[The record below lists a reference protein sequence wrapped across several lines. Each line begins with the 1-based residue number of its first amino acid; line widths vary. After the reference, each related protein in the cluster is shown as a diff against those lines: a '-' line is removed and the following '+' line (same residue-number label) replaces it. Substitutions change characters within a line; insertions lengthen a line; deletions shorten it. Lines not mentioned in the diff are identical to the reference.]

1 MYYNITRLRL
11 MLRRAPGGAPPSRG
25 PAPRGHVPRRSSRAG
40 LGLSHQLWIV
50 QAGIFLNAL
59 GWGAVLPFEIIYL
72 HNGRGFSLGV
82 AGSVIGVVTGL
93 AVVASP
99 AAGPVIDRAGARATA
114 AGGGIALAAGY
125 AGLAAASRPWQAFA
139 AAAAAGI
146 GNGALQPSQSA
157 LLAALAPA
165 QLRHRVIAVSRVA
178 TNVGFGLGGGL
189 GGLVAALGLR
199 GLVALFLGNAAT
211 YLLYVA
217 VLVWAVAKE
226 PPAEPM
232 PGGYRS
238 VLRDGRFVWL
248 AGINVAIITVGWGYF
263 SWVVP
268 QYAHADLAISPAHI
282 GLLLLADAFTVAIA
296 QIPVSRVLEGH
307 RRTTAIAISGVI
319 FTGSFL
325 LIAAASWTRAGPA
338 YAALLIAAIACGIG
352 ECFHTTAL
360 MPLVADMAPAALRG
374 RYMAAMSLSW
384 WIGLAL
390 APTAGTRLLAVS
402 PAAALLPAAGLALA
416 ASVAALALERRLPA
430 AISRTPRPSVTSS
443 PPSSPDAARGNI
455 PKTKSAKCPGPGLA
469 TDRQAEQKEAFHHPP
484 RSGA

>member
-1 MYYNITRLRL
+1 MTH
-11 MLRRAPGGAPPSRG
+11 RARGAAPPHDDGPSRG
-25 PAPRGHVPRRSSRAG
+25 GVPRGQAPHRKQRSG
-40 LGLSHQLWIV
+40 LGLTRQLWIV

-72 HNGRGFSLGV
+72 HDGRGFSLGV

-114 AGGGIALAAGY
+114 VGGGIALAAGY
-125 AGLAAASRPWQAFA
+125 AGLAAAFRPWQAFVA
-139 AAAAAGI
+139 ATAAGI

-157 LLAALAPA
+157 LLAALAPP
-165 QLRHRVIAVSRVA
+165 QLRHRVVATSRVA
-178 TNVGFGLGGGL
+178 TNVGFGLGGGI
-189 GGLVAALGLR
+189 GGLVAARGLG

-211 YLLYVA
+211 YLLYVV
-217 VLVWAVAKE
+217 VLAAAVAKE

-232 PGGYRS
+232 PGGYRR

-248 AGINVAIITVGWGYF
+248 AGINVAVITVGWGYF

-268 QYAHADLAISPAHI
+268 QYARAGLGVSPTPI
-282 GLLLLADAFTVAIA
+282 GLLLLANAFTVAIA
-296 QIPVSRVLEGH
+296 QIPVSRALEGR
-307 RRTTAIAISGVI
+307 RRTTAIAISCAI

-325 LIAAASWTRAGPA
+325 LIAAASWTRGGPA
-338 YAALLIAAIACGIG
+338 YAALLIAAIAIGIG

-374 RYMAAMSLSW
+374 RYMATMSLSW

-390 APTAGTRLLAVS
+390 APTLGTRLLAVS
-402 PAAALLPAAGLALA
+402 PAASLLPATAFAVAAGI
-416 ASVAALALERRLPA
+416 AALALGRSIPA
-430 AISRTPRPSVTSS
+430 AISRTPRPS
-443 PPSSPDAARGNI
+443 AA
-455 PKTKSAKCPGPGLA
+455 TAPGH
-469 TDRQAEQKEAFHHPP
+469 T
-484 RSGA
+484 

>member
-1 MYYNITRLRL
+1 MYYNIIRLRPVA
-11 MLRRAPGGAPPSRG
+11 RRARGAAARRDDV
-25 PAPRGHVPRRSSRAG
+25 PRGQAPHRQRGS
-40 LGLSHQLWIV
+40 GLSLPRQLWIV

-72 HNGRGFSLGV
+72 HSGRGFSLAV

-114 AGGGIALAAGY
+114 VGGGIALAAGY

-139 AAAAAGI
+139 AATAAGV

-157 LLAALAPA
+157 LLAALAPP
-165 QLRHRVIAVSRVA
+165 QLRHRVVATSRVA
-178 TNVGFGLGGGL
+178 TNVGFGVGGGL
-189 GGLVAALGLR
+189 GGLVAAHGLG
-199 GLVALFLGNAAT
+199 GLIVLFLGNAAT
-211 YLLYVA
+211 YLVYVVVLAVA
-217 VLVWAVAKE
+217 VTRE

-232 PGGYRS
+232 PGGYRR

-248 AGINVAIITVGWGYF
+248 AGINVAVIAVGWGYF

-268 QYAHADLAISPAHI
+268 QYARTDLGVSPAPI
-282 GLLLLADAFTVAIA
+282 GLLLLANAFTVAIA
-296 QIPVSRVLEGH
+296 QIPVSRALEGR
-307 RRTTAIAISGVI
+307 RRTTAIAVSCGI

-325 LIAAASWTRAGPA
+325 LIAAASWTHAGPS
-338 YAALLIAAIACGIG
+338 YAALLIAATAIGIG

-374 RYMAAMSLSW
+374 RYMATMSLSW

-402 PAAALLPAAGLALA
+402 PAAALLPAVGLALA
-416 ASVAALALERRLPA
+416 AGGAALALGRHLPA
-430 AISRTPRPSVTSS
+430 AISRTPRPLSS
-443 PPSSPDAARGNI
+443 RSSR
-455 PKTKSAKCPGPGLA
+455 
-469 TDRQAEQKEAFHHPP
+469 R
-484 RSGA
+484 

>member
-1 MYYNITRLRL
+1 LRPKTRQARGGA
-11 MLRRAPGGAPPSRG
+11 RRAQTPHGN
-25 PAPRGHVPRRSSRAG
+25 PRS
-40 LGLSHQLWIV
+40 GLSLPGQLWIV

-72 HNGRGFSLGV
+72 HSGRGFSLGV

-114 AGGGIALAAGY
+114 VGGGIALAAGY
-125 AGLAAASRPWQAFA
+125 AGLAAASHPWQAFA
-139 AAAAAGI
+139 AATAAGV

-157 LLAALAPA
+157 LLAALAPPE
-165 QLRHRVIAVSRVA
+165 LRHRVVATSRVA
-178 TNVGFGLGGGL
+178 TNVGFGVGGGL
-189 GGLVAALGLR
+189 GGLVAAHGLG

-217 VLVWAVAKE
+217 VLAGAVAKE

-232 PGGYRS
+232 PGGYRR
-238 VLRDGRFVWL
+238 VLADGRFVWL
-248 AGINVAIITVGWGYF
+248 AAINVAVITVGWGYF

-268 QYAHADLAISPAHI
+268 QYARTELGVSAAPI
-282 GLLLLADAFTVAIA
+282 GLLLLANAFTVAIA
-296 QIPVSRVLEGH
+296 QIPVSRALEGR
-307 RRTTAIAISGVI
+307 RRTMAIAMSCGI

-325 LIAAASWTRAGPA
+325 LIAAASWTRTEPS
-338 YAALLIAAIACGIG
+338 YAALLIAAIGIGVG

-374 RYMAAMSLSW
+374 RYMATMSLSW

-390 APTAGTRLLAVS
+390 APTVGTRLLAVS

-416 ASVAALALERRLPA
+416 AGGAALALGRHLPS
-430 AISRTPRPSVTSS
+430 AISRTPRP
-443 PPSSPDAARGNI
+443 
-455 PKTKSAKCPGPGLA
+455 
-469 TDRQAEQKEAFHHPP
+469 
-484 RSGA
+484 

>member
-1 MYYNITRLRL
+1 LYYNITR
-11 MLRRAPGGAPPSRG
+11 RRHRPRTGSDLSR
-25 PAPRGHVPRRSSRAG
+25 
-40 LGLSHQLWIV
+40 QLWIV

-59 GWGAVLPFEIIYL
+59 GWGAVLPFEVIYL
-72 HNGRGFSLGV
+72 HSGRGFSLGV

-125 AGLAAASRPWQAFA
+125 AGLAAATRPWQAFA
-139 AAAAAGI
+139 AAAVAGI

-157 LLAALAPA
+157 LLAALAPPR
-165 QLRHRVIAVSRVA
+165 LRHRVIAVSRVA

-189 GGLVAALGLR
+189 GGLVAAHGLG
-199 GLVALFLGNAAT
+199 GLVALFLGNAVT

-217 VLVWAVAKE
+217 VLVWAVAKD

-232 PGGYRS
+232 PGGYRQ

-268 QYAHADLAISPAHI
+268 QYARADLGISPARI
-282 GLLLLADAFTVAIA
+282 GLLLLADAFAVAIA
-296 QIPVSRVLEGH
+296 QIPVSRALEGR
-307 RRTTAIAISGVI
+307 RRTVAIAISGVI
-319 FTGSFL
+319 FAGSFL
-325 LIAAASWTRAGPA
+325 LITSAGWLRPGPA

-390 APTAGTRLLAVS
+390 APTVGTRLLAAS
-402 PAAALLPAAGLALA
+402 PAAALLPAAGLAVA
-416 ASVAALALERRLPA
+416 ASVAALALGQHLPA
-430 AISRTPRPSVTSS
+430 AISRTPRPSAAAVAA
-443 PPSSPDAARGNI
+443 DA
-455 PKTKSAKCPGPGLA
+455 
-469 TDRQAEQKEAFHHPP
+469 
-484 RSGA
+484 

>member
-1 MYYNITRLRL
+1 MVAAPEPGPIDCTSEKSILYYNINRVRPAA
-11 MLRRAPGGAPPSRG
+11 RRACGSAPPGGDS
-25 PAPRGHVPRRSSRAG
+25 PRGQVPQRRPRAG
-40 LGLSHQLWIV
+40 LGLSRQLWIV

-72 HNGRGFSLGV
+72 HSGRGFSLGV

-114 AGGGIALAAGY
+114 VGGGIALAAGY
-125 AGLAAASRPWQAFA
+125 AGLAAAHRPWQAFA

-165 QLRHRVIAVSRVA
+165 QIRHRVVAVSRVA
-178 TNVGFGLGGGL
+178 TNVGFGAGGGL
-189 GGLVAALGLR
+189 GGLVAAQGVG
-199 GLVALFLGNAAT
+199 GLVALLLGNAAT

-217 VLVWAVAKE
+217 VLAAAVAKE

-232 PGGYRS
+232 PGGYRR
-238 VLRDGRFVWL
+238 VLRDGRFLWL
-248 AGINVAIITVGWGYF
+248 AGINVAVITVGWGYF

-268 QYAHADLAISPAHI
+268 QYAHADLGVSPAPI
-282 GLLLLADAFTVAIA
+282 GLLLLANAFAVAIA
-296 QIPVSRVLEGH
+296 QIPVSRALEGR
-307 RRTTAIAISGVI
+307 RRTTAIAVGGVI
-319 FTGSFL
+319 FAGSFL
-325 LIAAASWTRAGPA
+325 LIAAASLTRAGPA
-338 YAALLIAAIACGIG
+338 YATLLIAAVAIGIG

-374 RYMAAMSLSW
+374 RYMATMSLSW

-390 APTAGTRLLAVS
+390 APTVGTRLLAAS
-402 PAAALLPAAGLALA
+402 PAAALLPAAGLALG
-416 ASVAALALERRLPA
+416 ASVAALALDRYLPA
-430 AISRTPRPSVTSS
+430 AISRTPRPS
-443 PPSSPDAARGNI
+443 P
-455 PKTKSAKCPGPGLA
+455 A
-469 TDRQAEQKEAFHHPP
+469 TQA
-484 RSGA
+484 GGV